1 MKSYVLLVLLC
12 VSVFVASCSN
22 SDPVVPVTSQAT
34 RLSNFESG
42 RIIVHVYWADQGIPG
57 KKVEV
62 LGLDK
67 IKTTDENGIAVFR
80 VPVGTFTVRVYDVQR
95 AGPAL
100 PYLDT
105 KVTVTSDGDVRVEVW
120 ECLPCV

>member
-1 MKSYVLLVLLC
+1 MKTFVLLIALL
-12 VSVFVASCSN
+12 ALALGTSCSGTDPAAPVKPQ
-22 SDPVVPVTSQAT
+22 SDRVSMFDA
-34 RLSNFESG
+34 G
-42 RIIVHVYWADQGIPG
+42 RITVHVYWADQGIPG

-62 LGLDK
+62 LELGK

-95 AGPAL
+95 AGPPL
-100 PYLDT
+100 VYVDT
-105 KVTVTSDGDVRVEVW
+105 KVTVTAGGEVRVEVW